1 MSQAPDDEHQYIERV
16 MRRADAMGLSPQR
29 VARAVNHS
37 EPDPTEYQAVEE
49 AQPRPR
55 SWFRRSFARGSSKRS

>member
-1 MSQAPDDEHQYIERV
+1 MSQAPEDERQYIERV
-16 MRRADAMGLSPQR
+16 MRRAEAMGLSPQR

-49 AQPRPR
+49 VQRGPR
-55 SWFRRSFARGSSKRS
+55 SWFRRSFAAGLSRRS